1 MDSAV
6 QRFLD
11 YLMVEKGLAGN
22 SIAAY
27 GRDLAQFVEFVGSKG
42 VNSPGDLD
50 ATIAAAYAES
60 LSRNGFARTT
70 MARKISALRTFAKFL
85 VRDGIV
91 REDFTSNLESARPP
105 RRLPATLSVQE
116 VELLLSQPDCLTP
129 IGLRD
134 KAMLETLYASGLRVS
149 ELIGLKTDDVN
160 LEVGFLR
167 CLGKGSKERVVPI
180 GEVAADFIKRYL
192 TEARGALAKAKQS
205 EFLFLSYQGAPLS
218 RVMFW
223 KIIKKH
229 AASAGIRKRLTPH
242 TLRHSFA
249 THLLEGG
256 ADLRA
261 IQEMLG
267 HASIATTEI
276 YTHVSKNR
284 LYEVYEL
291 AHPRA

>member
-11 YLMVEKGLAGN
+11 YLMVERGLADN

-27 GRDLAQFVEFVGSKG
+27 GRDLSRFVEFARSKG
-42 VNSPGDLD
+42 ANSPADLN
-50 ATIAAAYAES
+50 AGVASGYVES
-60 LSRNGFARTT
+60 LSREAFARATI
-70 MARKISALRTFAKFL
+70 ARKTSSLKTFAKFL

-91 REDFTSNLESARPP
+91 QADFASDLESSAPP
-105 RRLPATLSVQE
+105 RRLPATLSIEE
-116 VELLLSQPDCLTP
+116 VDLLLSQPDLTKP

-149 ELIGLKTDDVN
+149 ELVRLKTEDVN
-160 LEVGFLR
+160 LDVGFLR
-167 CLGKGSKERVVPI
+167 CLGKGAKERVVPI
-180 GEVAADFIKRYL
+180 GQVAAGCVRRYL
-192 TEARGALAKAKQS
+192 TEARGSLAGGGRS
-205 EFLFLSYQGAPLS
+205 EYLFLSYRGAPMS

-223 KIIKKH
+223 KIIKKY
-229 AASAGIRKRLTPH
+229 ASSAGIRKRLTPH

-276 YTHVSKNR
+276 YTHVSKSK
-284 LYEVYEL
+284 LYEIYDL
-291 AHPRA
+291 THPRA

>member
-27 GRDLAQFVEFVGSKG
+27 GRDLAQFVEFVKSKE
-42 VNSPGDLD
+42 VNSPGELN
-50 ATIAAAYAES
+50 AGIAASYVES

-91 REDFTSNLESARPP
+91 GEDFTSNLESSRPP
-105 RRLPATLSVQE
+105 SRLPATLTVQE
-116 VELLLSQPDCLTP
+116 VELLLSQPDCATP

-134 KAMLETLYASGLRVS
+134 RAMLETLYASGLRVS

-160 LEVGFLR
+160 LGVGFLR
-167 CLGKGSKERVVPI
+167 CLGKGSKERVVPV
-180 GEVAADFIKRYL
+180 GQVAADFIKRYL
-192 TEARGALAKAKQS
+192 TEARGSLAKAKQS

-229 AASAGIRKRLTPH
+229 AASTGIRKRLTPH

-276 YTHVSKNR
+276 YTHVSKDR